1 MTILTLDSEDSGH
14 TGGNR
19 EKPRHWSLSAVL
31 LSPDSATEQLAW
43 GTGLGHALSLSLLLC
58 EGDCLHT
65 CFGYCALFEIS
76 VFGII
81 TCFGFHAVRCTA
93 LDNFL
98 ARKSFF
104 SFPR

>member
-14 TGGNR
+14 TWGNR
-19 EKPRHWSLSAVL
+19 ENPRHWSMSAVL
-31 LSPDSATEQLAW
+31 LSPDWE
-43 GTGLGHALSLSLLLC
+43 TGLGHALSLSLLLC

-65 CFGYCALFEIS
+65 CFEYSAIFEIS

-81 TCFGFHAVRCTA
+81 TYFGFHTVRFTA

-104 SFPR
+104 SFPRCGA